1 MKGNLHVRFLE
12 EGEGAIPSS
21 YSAIARI
28 TRMHTDTID
37 PVFVFDQRGKNKML
51 RGELTDR
58 NIWIGN
64 LKSVII
70 RRIRVIRV
78 PFCS

>member
-28 TRMHTDTID
+28 FTD
-37 PVFVFDQRGKNKML
+37 L
-51 RGELTDR
+51 RASALSPQSMFHHG
-58 NIWIGN
+58 
-64 LKSVII
+64 SVE
-70 RRIRVIRV
+70 
-78 PFCS
+78 